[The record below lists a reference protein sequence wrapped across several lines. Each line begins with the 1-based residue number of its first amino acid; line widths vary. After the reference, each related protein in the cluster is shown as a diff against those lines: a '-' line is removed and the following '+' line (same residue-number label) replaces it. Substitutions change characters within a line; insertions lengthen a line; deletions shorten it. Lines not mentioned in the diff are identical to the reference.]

1 MSQSKI
7 IFGFT
12 GLPVSGK
19 GTAATYLKNKYGASV
34 FGFSKMLRD
43 LVDRLYIPQSRDNL
57 IKISEVLRATF
68 GEDIMARTMAND
80 VEKDPAEIVV
90 VEGIRRLADVEA
102 LLPLPDF
109 ILTEIFADPQVR
121 YSRIVKRGENVDD
134 KQKTYAEFLA
144 DHQRSTELSILEV
157 IKLAKERINNNG
169 SEADLHRQLDELV
182 KKYVT

>member
-1 MSQSKI
+1 MSQPKI

-19 GTAATYLKNKYGASV
+19 GTAAAYLKNKYGASV

-68 GEDIMARTMAND
+68 GEDIMAKTMAKD
-80 VEKDPAEIVV
+80 VAKDSAEIVV
-90 VEGIRRLADVEA
+90 VEGIRRLADVQA
-102 LLPLPDF
+102 LLSMPNFVLA
-109 ILTEIFADPQVR
+109 EIFADPQVR
-121 YSRIVKRGENVDD
+121 YSRIVNRGENTDD

-157 IKLAKERINNNG
+157 IKLTKERIDNNG

-182 KKYVT
+182 KKYVA

>member
-1 MSQSKI
+1 MSQPKI

-19 GTAATYLKNKYGASV
+19 GTTAAYLKSKYGASV

-43 LVDRLYIPQSRDNL
+43 LLDRLYIPQTRDNL

-68 GEDIMARTMAND
+68 GEDIMAKTMAND
-80 VEKDPAEIVV
+80 VAKDMAEIVV

-102 LLPLPDF
+102 LLPMPNFVLV
-109 ILTEIFADPQVR
+109 EIFADPKTR
-121 YSRIVKRGENVDD
+121 YSRITKREENIDD

-144 DHQRSTELSILEV
+144 DHKRSTELSILEV
-157 IKLAKERINNNG
+157 IKLAKEKIDNNG
-169 SEADLHRQLDELV
+169 IEADLQRQLEELV
-182 KKYVT
+182 KKYVS